1 MDLRYALRGLLK
13 APGFAVVAVI
23 TLTLGIGANTA
34 IFSVVYSVLLAP
46 FPYDQPER
54 LVQIWGTKAERG
66 WFRNSL
72 SAPNFWD
79 FKERNQSFEYL
90 AAYGGSSVNLTG
102 DDYAERIRAGRLSAE
117 FFRALGVTPTIGRDF
132 LPEEDDPGQD
142 GRVALLGNHFWKT
155 HFASD
160 PNVVGETIS
169 LNGDAH
175 TVIGVLPHDGIWL
188 DQAHL
193 FVPMVRDPG
202 ESRGNNVLVMI
213 GRLKP
218 GVSEEAAFA
227 DMEAVAQRLAEL
239 YPDPNEGLGVN
250 FAPATRW
257 RADSDMRLALWVLM
271 GAVGFL
277 LLIACVNLANLLLA
291 RATGKQR
298 ETAVC
303 AALGASRSRIVRRM
317 IAESGLLAAIGAGLG
332 LLLAMWATHLLK
344 VYGANAVPRVDE
356 VGVNVWVLGFTLAVT
371 VATAM
376 LSGLL
381 PTLQAPFAN
390 LVSAL
395 REGDRG
401 AAGSRG
407 QNRIRD
413 VLVGTEVAL
422 SLMLL
427 VGAGLLVRSFGQL
440 QRVDTGFDSENRLTF
455 AVNLP
460 ETGNMEEESQNTR
473 LFLADLL
480 GRLQTAPQV
489 RSAAAVNWKPLGAS
503 TINMAVRDIGR
514 PSDGE
519 STVLADWRYVTP
531 GYFQTLGLSVVR
543 GRDFTDQDRMHP
555 IQAPPWNIIIS
566 QELADELWP
575 SDDPLGRQ
583 VFLWDDEQATGTV
596 VAVVENMRERGLDRN
611 PTRAVYL
618 PYNGAT
624 WSPVHFVVHTAG
636 DPMALVPTIR
646 SMLAEFDSSLP
657 LYDIGNLDD
666 SLMNSVAGRRLNAL
680 LLSAFSIVALVLA
693 LAGVYGVMAYSVAKR
708 TSEIGVRVALGAG
721 PGKVLRQ
728 IVTAGVRPAIIG
740 IAVGLVGAFSLS
752 RLLSNLLFEVEPTD
766 PTTYLAVALLL
777 GAASLCSCYLP
788 ARKALQVNPV
798 EALREE

>member
-1 MDLRYALRGLLK
+1 
-13 APGFAVVAVI
+13 
-23 TLTLGIGANTA
+23 
-34 IFSVVYSVLLAP
+34 
-46 FPYDQPER
+46 
-54 LVQIWGTKAERG
+54 
-66 WFRNSL
+66 
-72 SAPNFWD
+72 
-79 FKERNQSFEYL
+79 
-90 AAYGGSSVNLTG
+90 
-102 DDYAERIRAGRLSAE
+102 
-117 FFRALGVTPTIGRDF
+117 
-132 LPEEDDPGQD
+132 
-142 GRVALLGNHFWKT
+142 
-155 HFASD
+155 
-160 PNVVGETIS
+160 
-169 LNGDAH
+169 
-175 TVIGVLPHDGIWL
+175 
-188 DQAHL
+188 
-193 FVPMVRDPG
+193 
-202 ESRGNNVLVMI
+202 
-213 GRLKP
+213 
-218 GVSEEAAFA
+218 
-227 DMEAVAQRLAEL
+227 
-239 YPDPNEGLGVN
+239 
-250 FAPATRW
+250 
-257 RADSDMRLALWVLM
+257 
-271 GAVGFL
+271 
-277 LLIACVNLANLLLA
+277 
-291 RATGKQR
+291 
-298 ETAVC
+298 
-303 AALGASRSRIVRRM
+303 
-317 IAESGLLAAIGAGLG
+317 
-332 LLLAMWATHLLK
+332 
-344 VYGANAVPRVDE
+344 
-356 VGVNVWVLGFTLAVT
+356 
-371 VATAM
+371 M